1 MLAVLSALPEGQWAA
16 FQVEHQIASAL
27 VAEAAAAAAAAVTA
41 VAAVVAVVVAFAGA
55 SVALA
60 AAVVAAAA
68 APVHQEPE
76 TVKGDVPDRA

>member
-41 VAAVVAVVVAFAGA
+41 VASVVVAFASA

-68 APVHQEPE
+68 ASVHQEPE
-76 TVKGDVPDRA
+76 TVKGDVSDRA

>member
-41 VAAVVAVVVAFAGA
+41 VAAVVVAFARA

-68 APVHQEPE
+68 ASVHQEPE
-76 TVKGDVPDRA
+76 TVKGDVSDRA

>member
-16 FQVEHQIASAL
+16 FQVEHQTASAL
-27 VAEAAAAAAAAVTA
+27 VAEAAAAAAAAV
-41 VAAVVAVVVAFAGA
+41 AAVVAVVVAFASA

-68 APVHQEPE
+68 ASVHQEPE
-76 TVKGDVPDRA
+76 TVKGDVSDRA

>member
-41 VAAVVAVVVAFAGA
+41 VAVAFASA

-68 APVHQEPE
+68 ASVHQEPE
-76 TVKGDVPDRA
+76 TVKGDVSDRA